1 MMRCIFSK
9 PHAIIACFASALLL
23 AGCTSNKTSYM
34 GVNFNDASVPPQKQL
49 SETEIRSKRLRELL
63 NPRPDVLVKLVALDE
78 MELGRLAQRANTG
91 DKHAQLELGIRFEEG
106 RGVERDLKKARKLYG
121 KAASDS
127 GGTIWVYSPP
137 VGNSPGRVIP
147 LNTGPKFN
155 GLTEAKKRLIAL
167 EGE

>member
-1 MMRCIFSK
+1 MRCMFSK
-9 PHAIIACFASALLL
+9 PNAIITCFASALLL
-23 AGCTSNKTSYM
+23 AGCVSNKTSYM
-34 GVNFNDASVPPQKQL
+34 GVNFNDVSVPPQKQL
-49 SETEIRSKRLRELL
+49 SETELRSKRLSELF
-63 NPRPDVLVKLVALDE
+63 NPRPDVLVKIVALDE
-78 MELGRLAQRANTG
+78 MELGSLAQRASTG

-147 LNTGPKFN
+147 LNTDPKFN
-155 GLTEAKKRLIAL
+155 GLTEIKK
-167 EGE
+167 